1 MKITINSIGILLSTI
16 GAYLVWQFLTEV
28 NFADKEKYLQGEG
41 VLLVP
46 KVTPEDIK
54 KFKRSLALS
63 KTGLALIVLGGS
75 LQIISNYTN

>member
-1 MKITINSIGILLSTI
+1 MKTTINSIGILLSI
-16 GAYLVWQFLTEV
+16 MGSYLVWRYLTEL

-41 VLLVP
+41 VLVVP
-46 KVTPEDIK
+46 RVTSEDIK

-63 KTGLALIVLGGS
+63 KTGLALIFLGGS